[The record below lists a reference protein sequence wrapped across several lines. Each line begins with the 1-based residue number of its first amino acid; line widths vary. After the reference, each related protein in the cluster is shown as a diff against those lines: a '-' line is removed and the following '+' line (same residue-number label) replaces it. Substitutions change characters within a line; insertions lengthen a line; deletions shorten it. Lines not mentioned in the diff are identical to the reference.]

1 MKVEKIDYIWSAVSM
16 VIVGYTYWNHRLPD
30 GILLIYAMM
39 VVLFAYHIWRIKKR
53 LSESVAVYG
62 KVTDYHTSQ
71 KVRGS
76 FPIVT
81 YTTEGGREITSV
93 SSVEERKRHYEI
105 GDEVMVCYDPDE
117 PMFFYFAG
125 RENELTN
132 DYFRFILFGAPVA
145 FIMLLMR

>member
-62 KVTDYHTSQ
+62 KVTDYHTTQ

-81 YTTEGGREITSV
+81 YTTEDGREITSV